1 MQRLV
6 AQLTTYVILS
16 TRYYFIRYEWIN
28 LIQVSLF
35 LSYKKELSSI
45 YIEFSKTRSSTIRFY
60 VLKFYSWNL
69 YWKYRDGKIEISN
82 ELLSTNF
89 CSSGC
94 IRCLHLFHLQGC
106 IPPLCE
112 LLTVPDVKII
122 QVALNGLEN
131 ILRVGDQAAKLHS
144 TVNPYAVIVEECDGK
159 RLPRLICSV
168 WISGFSCRLSKLY
181 PIIP

>member
-60 VLKFYSWNL
+60 VLMFYSWNF
-69 YWKYRDGKIEISN
+69 YWKYRDGKIEILN
-82 ELLSTNF
+82 ELLSTKF

-94 IRCLHLFHLQGC
+94 IRCLQFSILPLELMSSTPLISFTGLYSAIVWAIDCSGC
-106 IPPLCE
+106 
-112 LLTVPDVKII
+112 K
-122 QVALNGLEN
+122 N
-131 ILRVGDQAAKLHS
+131 HS
-144 TVNPYAVIVEECDGK
+144 SCIKWIGK
-159 RLPRLICSV
+159 YTK
-168 WISGFSCRLSKLY
+168 SGRPGC
-181 PIIP
+181 